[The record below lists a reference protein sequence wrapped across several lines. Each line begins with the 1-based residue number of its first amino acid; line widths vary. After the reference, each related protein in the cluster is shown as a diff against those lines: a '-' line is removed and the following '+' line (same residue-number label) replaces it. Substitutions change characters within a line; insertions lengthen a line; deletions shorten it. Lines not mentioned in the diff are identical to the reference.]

1 MKKLLA
7 LIGHFVQGH
16 PKKIIVSILV
26 ATLLLGFG
34 LTKIQVDL
42 GQGTL
47 ISKNDPLYK
56 ATEQY
61 NDNFGGD
68 TLFILLSGTQD
79 DLLSPNNLSAINKLQ
94 EKLVQKDEIQ
104 SSFSYY
110 NLIESGVE
118 QSNTSMKN
126 LEIQLKNARET
137 AVKEAI
143 ATGATSEQQEAVARN
158 TTEEFLK
165 RTQEQSGIDLTALS
179 NIGKPSIDNSRFV
192 KGLVVDEQGNVN
204 PMFNKLMPQNGKH
217 ALIIMKVKGGIPY
230 DELSGLTKQVSAE
243 TAKVGLKNLDTT
255 ISGTPKIYGAIY
267 NSMVKDMSIML
278 SLSLVL
284 MLVILFVVFPVRWR
298 LLSIPVVFL
307 SLIWTLGIMGYIG
320 VPMSMVTMAILP
332 ILIGLGTDFAIQFH
346 NRYDEELRTGASP
359 KEAVVLSIKKMGIAV
374 GIAVFSMTLGFITLL
389 ISKVPMIQHFGIM
402 LSVGVIVSYTVSL
415 LLMYSIF
422 ILRDRNFTP
431 QEKLTPSKM
440 EGFMKKL
447 ALIAVKKP
455 LLLLTIGIS
464 LAAGGFYVDSSLK
477 IETNIEKLMP
487 QDAPE
492 LKELNDIRQIIGS
505 TNEISFIL
513 KADNVTDPQVIQA
526 LSEYE
531 EQQLKKHSQIES
543 VTSIATLIKQA
554 NQGKIPESK
563 SKINT
568 ILSQIPTELKGNLL
582 STDNTLSSV
591 SFTIKETGMK
601 EQASL
606 LNQLEKQ
613 ISLPKG
619 VSLEPAGSN
628 VINIKS
634 VGTMT
639 ENRHLSVGIGVLA
652 IVIGLLLV
660 YRRWKLTMY
669 SILPIILVVGWSSLM
684 MFTLDIEINPLT
696 AVLGSLVLG
705 IGSEFTI
712 LIIERYQEEREN
724 GRSYESA
731 IVHAISMIG
740 RAITASGLTVMAGFS
755 TLIFSQFV
763 MLRSFG
769 ITTVLDT
776 FLCLISAL
784 FILPSLVV
792 LIEKKKKRS

>member
-1 MKKLLA
+1 MMKLLA
-7 LIGHFVQGH
+7 LIGHLVQDH
-16 PKKIIVSILV
+16 PKKIIASIF
-26 ATLLLGFG
+26 AMTLLLGFG

-42 GQGTL
+42 SQGTL
-47 ISKNDPLYK
+47 ISKSDPLYK
-56 ATEQY
+56 TTEQY

-68 TLFILLSGTQD
+68 TLFILLSGNQD
-79 DLLSPNNLSAINKLQ
+79 EFLSPNNLSAINKLQ
-94 EKLVQKDEIQ
+94 EKLVKKDEIQ

-110 NLIESGVE
+110 DLIESGVE
-118 QSNTSMKN
+118 QTNTKMKD
-126 LEIQLKNARET
+126 LEDQLKNVREAAT
-137 AVKEAI
+137 KEAI
-143 ATGATSEQQEAVARN
+143 AAGATSDQQAVIDRKA
-158 TTEEFLK
+158 TEEFLK
-165 RTQEQSGIDLTALS
+165 RLQAQSGTDLTALS
-179 NIGKPSIDNSRFV
+179 NIGKPSIDNTRFV
-192 KGLVVDEQGNVN
+192 EGLVFDNQGNVN
-204 PMFNKLMPQNGKH
+204 QMFDKLMPQNGEY

-230 DELSGLTKQVSAE
+230 DELSGLTKEVTSE
-243 TAKVGLKNLDTT
+243 TSKIGLTNLETT

-284 MLVILFVVFPVRWR
+284 MLVILFIVFPVRWR

-359 KEAVVLSIKKMGIAV
+359 KEAVIFSVKKMGIAV

-422 ILRDRNFTP
+422 ILRDRDLTP
-431 QEKLTPSKM
+431 QTKLTPSKM

-447 ALIAVKKP
+447 ALVAVKKP
-455 LLLLTIGIS
+455 ILLLTIGIF
-464 LAAGGFYVDSSLK
+464 LAAGGFFVDSSLK

-513 KADNVTDPQVIQA
+513 KADDVTNPQVIQA
-526 LSEYE
+526 LNEYE
-531 EQQLKKHSQIES
+531 EQQLEKHNQIES

-554 NQGKIPESK
+554 NQGEIPESK
-563 SKINT
+563 STIKT
-568 ILSQIPTELKGNLL
+568 ILSQIPSELKGNLL

-601 EQASL
+601 EQALL
-606 LNQLEKQ
+606 LNQLEEQ
-613 ISLPKG
+613 ISMPQG

-669 SILPIILVVGWSSLM
+669 SILPIVLVVGWSSLM

-712 LIIERYQEEREN
+712 LIIERYQEEREK
-724 GRSYESA
+724 GLSSESA
-731 IVHAISMIG
+731 IVHSISMIG

-792 LIEKKKKRS
+792 LFEKRARKQ